1 MGEGMEFNFKIC
13 ILQAYNYIHKN
24 TIRAEL
30 YWPYRQQTI
39 MRLARWTVRSR
50 VQRIAE
56 LASPLLINCH
66 QNPWVL
72 SLTQRCHVNLFLQ
85 TPTWQTITDQTGLL
99 NHSMSYFNTDAVCF
113 SELRNSSGLF
123 GNVSI
128 GGAKTE
134 KGNVCSS
141 SFLSKFLSIA

>member
-1 MGEGMEFNFKIC
+1 MSLLWEKVWNSILKYVFYRLTITYIKIQSEQRYIDLTGSRQSCDWPDGQCVPEFRGSQN
-13 ILQAYNYIHKN
+13 
-24 TIRAEL
+24 
-30 YWPYRQQTI
+30 
-39 MRLARWTVRSR
+39 
-50 VQRIAE
+50 
-56 LASPLLINCH
+56 LLLH

-72 SLTQRCHVNLFLQ
+72 SLTQRCHVNLFVQ
-85 TPTWQTITDQTGLL
+85 TPTWQTITVQTGLL

-134 KGNVCSS
+134 KGHVCSS
-141 SFLSKFLSIA
+141 SFISKFLSIA